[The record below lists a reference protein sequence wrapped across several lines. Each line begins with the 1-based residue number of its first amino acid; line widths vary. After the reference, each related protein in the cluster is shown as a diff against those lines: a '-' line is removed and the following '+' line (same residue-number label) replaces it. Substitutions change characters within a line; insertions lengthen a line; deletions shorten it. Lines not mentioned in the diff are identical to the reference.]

1 MMLHQDLQLRD
12 IQSSVGDKNSYDVFH
27 SHFKLGKPIVL
38 KPCVAWV
45 PKKEACQID
54 VILASEL
61 GQEFEEIV
69 VAITFL
75 HIWLEVK
82 GKLTNLMVKRAVN

>member
-1 MMLHQDLQLRD
+1 M
-12 IQSSVGDKNSYDVFH
+12 
-27 SHFKLGKPIVL
+27 
-38 KPCVAWV
+38 
-45 PKKEACQID
+45 PKKEASQID

-82 GKLTNLMVKRAVN
+82 LRKNDKSDGQTCSKLKIRYM